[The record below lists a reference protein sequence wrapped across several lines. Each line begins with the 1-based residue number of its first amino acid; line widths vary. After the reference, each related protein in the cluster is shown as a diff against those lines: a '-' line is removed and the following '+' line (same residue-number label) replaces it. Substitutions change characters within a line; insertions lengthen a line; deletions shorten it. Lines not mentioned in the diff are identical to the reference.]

1 MNNAAVDSNIE
12 PDCHQLNVAKQ
23 MQLCKDQLRNK
34 HVPFHKKESLL
45 WKQYCLHKIRKLL
58 KKGHY
63 SKPASFH
70 FFMKEL
76 HFSKDYVAY

>member
-1 MNNAAVDSNIE
+1 
-12 PDCHQLNVAKQ
+12 
-23 MQLCKDQLRNK
+23 MQLFKDQLRNK

>member
-1 MNNAAVDSNIE
+1 
-12 PDCHQLNVAKQ
+12 
-23 MQLCKDQLRNK
+23 MQLYKDQLRNK
-34 HVPFHKKESLL
+34 HVPFHQKKACCE
-45 WKQYCLHKIRKLL
+45 KNTAYHKIRKTL

-70 FFMKEL
+70 LFMKEL